1 MEQIGRFRLLLL
13 ITVLLIVL
21 LILPAYAGQTD
32 VSPVAGAIFAGEPQ
46 LDMAGMYCLNPDLE
60 LGPVDLG
67 DIELAGPPAAPEN
80 LKVEF
85 HPVLPQSLLITW
97 EDKASNE
104 DGFALEFITPSGGD
118 WRAVAFG
125 PTTSSIKNVTMAAQV
140 GKYRFRVR
148 AYNDYGYSEIE
159 GPVDFEV
166 FEGIPFDPGLIDAI
180 DPGEIDV
187 IDPFFSQVK
196 APSDLVAD
204 VDSSGKVKLAWQDNS
219 DNEAGFKIERKTGSG
234 SFSEIGSVGAGVE
247 EYSDD
252 TVAEGK
258 DYQYRV
264 KAFNIF
270 ADSAYSNTQSV
281 NVPAAA
287 EEEEEAVEEEE
298 EEVEEEEP
306 ATGPSV
312 NLRFVIDTKSFE
324 WNGVSQQMD
333 VAPIIRESRTLL
345 PIRYV
350 ADPLGAQVN
359 WNPIEGKVT
368 IKSSSKTIE
377 LWINNNTAKVNG
389 TNVRIDAANG
399 NVTPVIIPPG
409 RTMLPLR
416 FIADNLDCNVIW
428 NKTDRS
434 ITVSYPK

>member
-1 MEQIGRFRLLLL
+1 M
-13 ITVLLIVL
+13 
-21 LILPAYAGQTD
+21 
-32 VSPVAGAIFAGEPQ
+32 
-46 LDMAGMYCLNPDLE
+46 
-60 LGPVDLG
+60 
-67 DIELAGPPAAPEN
+67 
-80 LKVEF
+80 
-85 HPVLPQSLLITW
+85 
-97 EDKASNE
+97 
-104 DGFALEFITPSGGD
+104 
-118 WRAVAFG
+118 
-125 PTTSSIKNVTMAAQV
+125 
-140 GKYRFRVR
+140 
-148 AYNDYGYSEIE
+148 
-159 GPVDFEV
+159 
-166 FEGIPFDPGLIDAI
+166 
-180 DPGEIDV
+180 
-187 IDPFFSQVK
+187 
-196 APSDLVAD
+196 
-204 VDSSGKVKLAWQDNS
+204 
-219 DNEAGFKIERKTGSG
+219 
-234 SFSEIGSVGAGVE
+234 
-247 EYSDD
+247 
-252 TVAEGK
+252 
-258 DYQYRV
+258 

-312 NLRFVIDTKSFE
+312 DLRFVIDTKSYE

-333 VAPIIRESRTLL
+333 VAPIIMESRTLL